1 LNVRVESTLRSE
13 EADMASTDG
22 KEIVLRGRGINGG
35 CAEGRALVS
44 KLAFGFTHG
53 VDPETGEVTDV
64 RHDLR
69 NQNLRDRILVF
80 PVGKSS
86 SSGGMYILET
96 VRCGNAPAAV
106 INVETEPVIGAGF
119 IMADLIYNKKV
130 PVVDHLDCNPCD
142 VIKTGDYVWVD
153 GDNGIVRVTRE

>member
-1 LNVRVESTLRSE
+1 
-13 EADMASTDG
+13 
-22 KEIVLRGRGINGG
+22 
-35 CAEGRALVS
+35 
-44 KLAFGFTHG
+44 
-53 VDPETGEVTDV
+53 
-64 RHDLR
+64 
-69 NQNLRDRILVF
+69 
-80 PVGKSS
+80 
-86 SSGGMYILET
+86 MYILET

-130 PVVDHLDCNPCD
+130 PVVDHLDCNPWD